1 MRKHHQNQHFQESF
15 SSPIS
20 RSRGLR
26 QATNLV
32 AWCAGGLLLTGLAA
46 GCDKDDDSSRA
57 TGTVALVDTTGKSVG
72 TATLTEASNGTI
84 TVDVNVTGM
93 PAGTHGIHFH
103 EVGKAEPTAKPPFST
118 AGEHYNPENKQ
129 HGLENPNGAHGG
141 DLPNLTVDA
150 QGRGTLNATT
160 ERVTLTD
167 GPKTLLDANGS
178 ALIIHAAADDQ
189 KTNPSGNSGG
199 RIAGGVVVR
208 N

>member
-1 MRKHHQNQHFQESF
+1 MQQQHQNQLSPETFQPSAAR
-15 SSPIS
+15 P
-20 RSRGLR
+20 RGLR
-26 QATNLV
+26 HVASLV
-32 AWCAGGLLLTGLAA
+32 AWCAGGLLVAGLAT
-46 GCDKDDDSSRA
+46 GCGKDGDSSRA
-57 TGTVALVDTTGKSVG
+57 TGSVALIDTTGKSVG
-72 TATLTEASNGTI
+72 TATLTEASNGTL
-84 TVDVNVTGM
+84 TVDVSVTGM
-93 PAGTHGIHFH
+93 PPGVHGIHFH
-103 EVGKAEPTAKPPFST
+103 EFGKAEPTAKPPFST

-160 ERVTLTD
+160 DRVTLTD

-178 ALIIHAAADDQ
+178 ALIIHTAADDQ

-199 RIAGGVVVR
+199 RIVGGVVVR